1 MIDASPELW
10 VAEFKRGFRE
20 KVRFAVRSPDERY
33 SAAWLT
39 RDNKKSDFY
48 IGARSVM
55 SSFKISLHASGE
67 CRLAFDKT
75 YIVSDVARG
84 LIPVETGR
92 ALVKWWRSPTPA
104 VGAALVVALV
114 FPTDFLHLDAP
125 TATEKKPI
133 VFLQAAPQGKAVE
146 IGFFYSR
153 EPVNTLEPKL
163 LEFGIPLFWTDL
175 ANGDMV
181 WMVGREADFDATA
194 LPSAETLN
202 SISGRILDPDGFTKA
217 SAERR
222 SLTAH
227 LWNAPKDNEALV
239 IIEVGGI
246 ATSGDVIPCI
256 SSLLHAARTET
267 ELQPAHAALAAA

>member
-10 VAEFKRGFRE
+10 LEEFKRGFR
-20 KVRFAVRSPDERY
+20 KRVRFAVRSPEERY

-39 RDNKKSDFY
+39 TNTKSGFY

-55 SSFKISLHASGE
+55 GTFKISLHTSGR
-67 CRLAFDKT
+67 CRLAFEQT
-75 YIVSDVARG
+75 YAFNRG
-84 LIPVETGR
+84 LIPPGEDR
-92 ALVKWWRSPTPA
+92 ALVKWWRFPTPP
-104 VGAALVVALV
+104 VDAALVVGLV

-125 TATEKKPI
+125 AATEKEPF

-146 IGFFYSR
+146 VGFFYSR

-163 LEFGIPLFWTDL
+163 KEFGIPLFWTDL

-181 WMVGREADFDATA
+181 WMVGRETDFDATA
-194 LPSAETLN
+194 LPPDETLN
-202 SISGRILDPDGFTKA
+202 SISGRLLDPDGFTKA
-217 SAERR
+217 AAERR

-246 ATSGDVIPCI
+246 ATSVDAIPWL
-256 SSLLHAARTET
+256 SSLFRRPRTDT
-267 ELQPAHAALAAA
+267 